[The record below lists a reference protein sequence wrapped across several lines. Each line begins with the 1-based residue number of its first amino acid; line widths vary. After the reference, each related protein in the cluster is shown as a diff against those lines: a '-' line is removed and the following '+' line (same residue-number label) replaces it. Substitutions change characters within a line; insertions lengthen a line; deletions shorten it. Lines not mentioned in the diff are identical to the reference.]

1 MLRFG
6 VGLFMQTTGAD
17 AAATRGAAFDEALK
31 SSAARLSITAAAFLI
46 LLKSATGWLT
56 GSISVWA
63 SLLDSAMDI
72 FASVIN
78 YFALRAAARPPDEDH
93 RYGHGK
99 AESLAGLF
107 QSFVISVSGLIL
119 IYEAAKRILT
129 PHPTEQEWLG
139 VGTMAVA
146 AVVSLALVARLRRA
160 ARDTDSPALMA
171 DAVHYATDVYTNGA
185 ALLAL
190 LVVAVSGWTLADPLV
205 SIAISAFILWSAF
218 DVGRDSVN
226 VLMDRRLPREIDAR
240 VAAVVGRFR
249 DEGVVGFH
257 DLRTRRSGS
266 VKFIDLHL
274 EVDRAQTLPEA
285 HDLSVRVLRAIEA
298 DIPRS
303 HVQIHTDPAEEA
315 EEGKRQKAKG
325 KGQK

>member
-1 MLRFG
+1 
-6 VGLFMQTTGAD
+6 MQTSGAD
-17 AAATRGAAFDEALK
+17 ATAAQGAASEERLK

-46 LLKSATGWLT
+46 VLKTVTGWLT

-72 FASVIN
+72 FASAIN
-78 YFALRAAARPPDEDH
+78 YFAVRAASAPPDEDH

-107 QSFVISVSGLIL
+107 QSFVISVSGLLL
-119 IYEAAKRILT
+119 IYEAVKRLVT

-146 AVVSLALVARLRRA
+146 AVVSMALVARLRSA
-160 ARDTDSPALMA
+160 ARGTDSPALKA
-171 DAVHYATDVYTNGA
+171 DSVHYVTDVYTNGA
-185 ALLAL
+185 ALGAL
-190 LVVAVSGWTLADPLV
+190 LVVALTGWTLADPLV

-218 DVGRDSVN
+218 DVARDSVN
-226 VLMDRRLPREIDAR
+226 ILMDRRLPREIDAQ

-249 DEGVVGFH
+249 GEGVHGFH

-266 VKFIDLHL
+266 AKFIDLHL
-274 EVDRAQTLPEA
+274 EVDPAQTLPEA

-298 DIPRS
+298 EISRS
-303 HVQIHTDPAEEA
+303 RVQIHTDPA
-315 EEGKRQKAKG
+315 KRDDE
-325 KGQK
+325 

>member
-1 MLRFG
+1 MENRVVQAG
-6 VGLFMQTTGAD
+6 AVSEAGLKA
-17 AAATRGAAFDEALK
+17 
-31 SSAARLSITAAAFLI
+31 SAARLSVVAAAFLI
-46 LLKSATGWLT
+46 ALKTVTGVLT

-78 YFALRAAARPPDEDH
+78 YYAVRAAAAPPDEDH

-107 QSFVISVSGLIL
+107 QSFVIGVSGLVL
-119 IYEAAKRILT
+119 LWEAVRRIIT
-129 PHPTEQEWLG
+129 PHPTASEWLG

-146 AVVSLALVARLRRA
+146 CGVSVALVARLRRVA
-160 ARDTDSPALMA
+160 QKTDSPALAA

-185 ALLAL
+185 ALGAL
-190 LVVAVSGWTLADPLV
+190 LLVALTGWTLADPLV
-205 SIAISAFILWSAF
+205 SLLISGFILWSAV
-218 DVGRDSVN
+218 DVAREAVN
-226 VLMDRRLPREIDAR
+226 VLMDRRLPRAIDAQ
-240 VAAVVGRFR
+240 VASVVERFR
-249 DEGVVGFH
+249 GEGVLGFH

-266 VKFIDLHL
+266 HKFIDLHL
-274 EVDRAQTLPEA
+274 EVEADQTLQQA

-303 HVQIHTDPAEEA
+303 RVQIHTDPAE
-315 EEGKRQKAKG
+315 
-325 KGQK
+325 